1 MKKETSVAPRERV
14 NITYRPAISGAEESV
29 ELPLK
34 LLLLGDYTNR
44 EDDSR
49 VEEREPVEINKDN
62 FDDVMMA
69 QDLKFKQT
77 VKNRLSD
84 DPDAE
89 IEVDLEFNR
98 LKDFSPEVV
107 SEKVPELQKLHE
119 LRDALLALK
128 GPLGNV
134 PEFRRKIQQLVKDE
148 SKREQL
154 MTELGISGK

>member
-14 NITYRPAISGAEESV
+14 NITYRPATSGAEESV

-34 LLLLGDYTNR
+34 LLLVGDYTSR
-44 EDDSR
+44 EDERR
-49 VEEREPVEINKDN
+49 VEEREPVEINKEN

-69 QDLKFKQT
+69 QDLRFKQT
-77 VKNRLSD
+77 VKNKLSD

-89 IEVDLEFNR
+89 MEVDLEFNR

-107 SEKVPELQKLHE
+107 SEKVPELKKLHE

-134 PEFRRKIQQLVKDE
+134 PEFRRKIQQLIRDE